1 MSKALRSLLLC
12 AAPICAGWMAPTADA
27 ADLDA
32 ASRIEAV
39 TVYPDAAIVSRVA
52 QVDLAA
58 GDTVVVFRDLPL
70 GLDPASLR
78 VQGSG
83 ASALTI
89 GAVDIAPAPAIAKPT
104 DDVLGVRLAK
114 LREERGDAQS
124 QIDALQAKRAMIL
137 RFAQSGPE
145 KLSPDAKPLDVG
157 AWGAAWD
164 AVETGLAKV
173 GGDLRPATDKARA
186 LDEQIQA
193 LEAERRR
200 PDSGV
205 VKQTARV
212 TISTAQ
218 AAQAAITLSYRIGGV
233 GWTPTYDAA
242 LDTSGDSKTLAL
254 TRRATI
260 AQSTG
265 EDWSDVALTVS
276 TARVARAVDV
286 ADLGVAHIDFRQP
299 PDIVGPVHLAQGW
312 GAARLAGVAHN
323 VAEPQAT
330 AAADSSAAP
339 APEPSGPRTVV
350 AVEAPAD
357 MRANEYSAEF
367 NAAGRITLAS
377 DGARKSF
384 VLDRLTT
391 KPTLTLKTA
400 PGVDPTAY
408 IQAHFVDSEEAP
420 LLPGSVALTR
430 DGGFIG
436 LSRIAFVAPGDAV
449 DLGFGADDKIKIQ
462 RTPVN
467 RKENDPTW
475 YNQSKIE
482 TREFKTS
489 VRNLHNFAV
498 KIQVLDQIPVSD
510 NTAITVDL
518 SPVTTPP
525 TDKQIGDKRGVMGW
539 TLDLAPGES
548 KDVRFAYRLKWPADR
563 EVSLDGAPIP
573 TALP

>member
-1 MSKALRSLLLC
+1 MSKALRSFLLC
-12 AAPICAGWMAPTADA
+12 AAPICAGWMVPADA
-27 ADLDA
+27 AELDA

-39 TVYPDAAIVSRVA
+39 TVYPDAAIVTRVA

-83 ASALTI
+83 ASAMTI
-89 GAVDIAPAPAIAKPT
+89 GAVDIAPTPATAKPA
-104 DDVLGVRLAK
+104 DDALGSRLAQ
-114 LREERGDAQS
+114 LREERGAVQS
-124 QIDALQAKRAMIL
+124 QIDALEAKRAMIL

-145 KLSPDAKPLDVG
+145 KLSPDARPLDVG

-164 AVETGLAKV
+164 AVEAGLAKV
-173 GGDLRPATDKARA
+173 GSDLRPATEKARA

-200 PDSGV
+200 PNSGV
-205 VKQTARV
+205 VRQTARV
-212 TISTAQ
+212 TISAAQ

-286 ADLGVAHIDFRQP
+286 ADLGVAHIDFWQP

-339 APEPSGPRTVV
+339 APEPSAPRTVV

-462 RTPVN
+462 RAPVN

-498 KIQVLDQIPVSD
+498 KVQVLDQIPVSD

-539 TLDLAPGES
+539 TLDLAPGAS

-563 EVSLDGAPIP
+563 EVSLNGAPIP
-573 TALP
+573 TASQ

>member
-27 ADLDA
+27 ADMDA

-58 GDTVVVFRDLPL
+58 GDTIVVFRDLPL

-104 DDVLGVRLAK
+104 DDVLSVQLAQ

-164 AVETGLAKV
+164 AVEAGLAKV
-173 GGDLRPATDKARA
+173 GSDLRPATEKARA

-200 PDSGV
+200 PASDV

-286 ADLGVAHIDFRQP
+286 AALGAEHIDFWQP
-299 PDIVGPVHLAQGW
+299 EQTELRAGSAALAVPTSKAPRGD
-312 GAARLAGVAHN
+312 AAAATT
-323 VAEPQAT
+323 AEPAPPPM
-330 AAADSSAAP
+330 AAV
-339 APEPSGPRTVV
+339 PRTVD
-350 AVEAPAD
+350 AVEATAD

-462 RTPVN
+462 RAPVN

-498 KIQVLDQIPVSD
+498 KVQVLDQMPVSD

-518 SPVTTPP
+518 SPATTPP
-525 TDKQIGDKRGVMGW
+525 TDKQIGDKPGVMGW

-563 EVSLDGAPIP
+563 EVSLNGAPIP
-573 TALP
+573 TASP